1 MAKIIQQLLKNTTF
15 KMQKIFISYVIGA
28 TAEDLLVFVILWWFN
43 FTTRHVL
50 LFYYLVVM

>member
-28 TAEDLLVFVILWWFN
+28 TAEDLLVFVILW
-43 FTTRHVL
+43 
-50 LFYYLVVM
+50 